1 MAMFKFANYK
11 WSFSMVKSV
20 ESVPKLH
27 AVMLHALGI
36 PGFPPGFPRIDPQI
50 DRQTYRYCR

>member
-1 MAMFKFANYK
+1 MGKIAISMAMFKFANYK

-36 PGFPPGFPRIDPQI
+36 PGFPQDSPG
-50 DRQTYRYCR
+50 